1 MWLEMTQQLENKS
14 LKTWRTFDKE
24 FNWDN
29 KEKLKEFESLHP
41 DEMREYILKTVDNVV
56 ERSYS
61 NDPNKQ

>member
-1 MWLEMTQQLENKS
+1 MWLEMTQQLEHKS

-24 FNWDN
+24 FNWDS
-29 KEKLKEFESLHP
+29 KEKLKELESLHP
-41 DEMREYILKTVDNVV
+41 DEMRKYILKTVDNVV